1 MPHNLIQHKDTI
13 QAELAILRHRDSHTH
28 AIVEC
33 LTHFQS
39 DAEGRQLLP
48 TGPNF
53 ERALASVQN
62 GPKRLLDD
70 LAGFWFDPMI
80 TDLTRAE
87 IGRLADALISKYPAL
102 EAAPEIT
109 AVHTAAETAT
119 LLRIRADL
127 GRAEDVLNATT
138 GCIAAH
144 QTAVDALA
152 RERRAAKD
160 RLDAAQAGLDRAD
173 QALSTARAEWDAA
186 RSARAAAET
195 TRNFLKRRR
204 DGAERDYIASGE
216 ANAKRRR

>member
-1 MPHNLIQHKDTI
+1 MPLTYIQHKDLI

-48 TGPNF
+48 TGPHF

-62 GPKRLLDD
+62 GPKILLYD
-70 LAGFWFDPMI
+70 LAVFWFDPMI
-80 TDLTRAE
+80 TDLTHAE

-109 AVHTAAETAT
+109 AVHTAEETAT

-138 GCIAAH
+138 GCIAA
-144 QTAVDALA
+144 
-152 RERRAAKD
+152 AKH

-204 DGAERDYIASGE
+204 DGAEQDYIASGE
-216 ANAKRRR
+216 ANAKRMR